1 MLVPAD
7 NFPIGINLH
16 ISADTVR
23 LQRLVKL
30 DDVRQKAGFMVLH
43 AGSRPSFIGA
53 SARLVTVMLPR
64 PLPNYPDA
72 TAVVSRAGTATWA
85 TVWTAAG
92 SLLCS
97 LLAGT
102 DVNTCGAFLTN
113 ANLKVGDEIVL
124 DGVFWRTSN

>member
-1 MLVPAD
+1 MLVTDD

-16 ISADTVR
+16 LSADTVR

-30 DDVRQKAGFMVLH
+30 DDVKQKAGFMLLH
-43 AGSRPSFIGA
+43 SGVRPSIIGA
-53 SARLVTVMLPR
+53 PARLATVMLPR
-64 PLPNYPDA
+64 PLVTYPDA

-85 TVWTAAG
+85 TLWTAAG

-102 DVNTCGAFLTN
+102 DVNTCGAFLTS
-113 ANLKVGDEIVL
+113 ANLRVGDEIVL

>member
-1 MLVPAD
+1 MPATDD

-16 ISADTVR
+16 ISADTIS

-43 AGSRPSFIGA
+43 AGSRPSIIGA
-53 SARLVTVMLPR
+53 PARLATIQFPK
-64 PLPNYPDA
+64 PLTQYPDVTA
-72 TAVVSRAGTATWA
+72 TVTRAGTATWA
-85 TVWTAAG
+85 TIWTAAG

-97 LLAGT
+97 LLVGT
-102 DVNTCGAFLTN
+102 DVDSCGAFLTS
-113 ANLKVGDEIVL
+113 ADLKVGDEIIL